1 MWWQGGRE
9 GGGGGNSPAHLLSF
23 SARFYPAEFLWQ
35 PLKKRCA
42 VNCGF
47 EMRCLIALCGGDGWL
62 FRQPSS
68 VRGNWWRAPMKQHSI
83 CFLWCVCQSLV
94 LQHVC
99 AWRRVGGCMRAHAEE
114 SFTLESS
121 APCRAARHSW
131 HPPDCTQL
139 SKRICLAD
147 HVDSSVCFGFQLME
161 SVPLMTIHL
170 SSEFRQRRTMQ
181 PCVFWFWK
189 FWRMA
194 EETHKEDQHNPPPLL
209 TCLFPLRNGATSHL
223 CMWLMCTDVRSLT
236 GDVCLYLCKSWT
248 CMLFSVSSPPLSLWV
263 AVWCL

>member
-83 CFLWCVCQSLV
+83 CFIWCVCQSLV

-99 AWRRVGGCMRAHAEE
+99 VWGCA
-114 SFTLESS
+114 
-121 APCRAARHSW
+121 CVYV
-131 HPPDCTQL
+131 CT
-139 SKRICLAD
+139 
-147 HVDSSVCFGFQLME
+147 LME
-161 SVPLMTIHL
+161 ALRQNLVPPAELLVTLGTYQTAL
-170 SSEFRQRRTMQ
+170 SSPNETVWLTMQ
-181 PCVFWFWK
+181 
-189 FWRMA
+189 
-194 EETHKEDQHNPPPLL
+194 THQYAL
-209 TCLFPLRNGATSHL
+209 G
-223 CMWLMCTDVRSLT
+223 
-236 GDVCLYLCKSWT
+236 
-248 CMLFSVSSPPLSLWV
+248 FS
-263 AVWCL
+263 